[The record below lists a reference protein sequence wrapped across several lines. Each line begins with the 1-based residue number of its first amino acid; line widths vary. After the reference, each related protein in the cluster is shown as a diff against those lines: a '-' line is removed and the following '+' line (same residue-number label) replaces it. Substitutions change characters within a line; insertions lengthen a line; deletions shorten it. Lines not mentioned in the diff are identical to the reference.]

1 MKKDRQEPR
10 IENVYQLEGR
20 VPVAKAIPFGL
31 QHVLAM
37 FVANIAP
44 LIIIASVAVYNGQP
58 FSVIETARLLQ
69 NCMLIAGIGTMLQL
83 YPVWK
88 IGSGLPVVMG
98 LSFTFLAACMTAA
111 SQDYGVMVGAII
123 VGGVFEGILGL
134 TAKYWRKIISP
145 ILSACVVVSIGL
157 SILNVGVSSFGSSA
171 KYPLGSWQN
180 LLVAAITL
188 AAALIFH
195 TTLKG
200 VAKQL
205 YVLLGMIVGYV
216 VAVCFGMV
224 DFAGMTQTI
233 RELGVVAVPQLFAYT
248 PKFQMGTILSFCL
261 VFIVS
266 AVETI
271 GDTTATCTG
280 GLGRDITDKEIS
292 GSLCVDGFASA
303 LSGGVFGCSPIT
315 SFSQNVGLI
324 SMTHVVNRFT
334 IMFGALAMIL
344 GGLFPPIGAFFTTL
358 PDCVLGGCTVIMFGS
373 IMMSGIRMMQDAG
386 LDQRNVLIAATSLC
400 LGVGVTQVEG
410 FFDNLPPVFGEIFAG
425 NMVAGVFV
433 VGLILE
439 LCLAQGPQ
447 ALRDPVKI
455 GNFFRLCAADS
466 RLRRFFRVRRK
477 SILYL
482 ADMKRRPA
490 AQSNSVAGDKIQK
503 QG

>member
-1 MKKDRQEPR
+1 MKKPDQEPR
-10 IENVYQLEGR
+10 IENVYRLEGR
-20 VPVAKAIPFGL
+20 VPIAKAIPFGL

-44 LIIIASVAVYNGQP
+44 LIIIASVAVYNGEP
-58 FSVIETARLLQ
+58 FTAIGTARLLQ
-69 NCMLIAGIGTMLQL
+69 NCMLIAGIGTLLQL
-83 YPVWK
+83 YPIWK

-98 LSFTFLAACMTAA
+98 VSFTFLAACMATA
-111 SQDYGVMVGAII
+111 SQDYGIMIGAII
-123 VGGVFEGILGL
+123 VGGIFEGILGL
-134 TAKYWRKIISP
+134 TAKYWRRFISP

-157 SILNVGVSSFGSSA
+157 SILNVGVSSFGSSSA
-171 KYPLGSWQN
+171 YPLGSWQN
-180 LLVAAITL
+180 LLVATITL
-188 AAALIFH
+188 VSALVFH

-216 VAVCFGMV
+216 VSIFFGMV
-224 DFAGMTQTI
+224 DFSAMGDTVS
-233 RELGVVAVPQLFAYT
+233 ELGIVAIPQLCAFK
-248 PKFQMGTILSFCL
+248 PQFQLGAILSFCL

-271 GDTTATCTG
+271 GDTTACCTG
-280 GLGRDITDKEIS
+280 GVGRDITAEEVS

-358 PDCVLGGCTVIMFGS
+358 PDCVLGGCTVIRFGS
-373 IMMSGIRMMQDAG
+373 IMMSGVRMMHDAG
-386 LDQRNVLIAATSLC
+386 MTPRNTLIAATSIC
-400 LGVGVTQVEG
+400 LGVGVTQVDG
-410 FFDNLPPVFGEIFAG
+410 FFNNLPAFIGDVFAG

-433 VGLILE
+433 VGLLMD
-439 LCLAQGPQ
+439 LFLP
-447 ALRDPVKI
+447 RDPK
-455 GNFFRLCAADS
+455 CYDS
-466 RLRRFFRVRRK
+466 
-477 SILYL
+477 
-482 ADMKRRPA
+482 M
-490 AQSNSVAGDKIQK
+490 
-503 QG
+503 

>member
-216 VAVCFGMV
+216 VAVCFGM
-224 DFAGMTQTI
+224 
-233 RELGVVAVPQLFAYT
+233 AVPQLFAYT

-373 IMMSGIRMMQDAG
+373 IMMSGIRM
-386 LDQRNVLIAATSLC
+386 C
-400 LGVGVTQVEG
+400 
-410 FFDNLPPVFGEIFAG
+410 
-425 NMVAGVFV
+425 
-433 VGLILE
+433 
-439 LCLAQGPQ
+439 
-447 ALRDPVKI
+447 
-455 GNFFRLCAADS
+455 
-466 RLRRFFRVRRK
+466 
-477 SILYL
+477 
-482 ADMKRRPA
+482 
-490 AQSNSVAGDKIQK
+490 
-503 QG
+503 

>member
-1 MKKDRQEPR
+1 MKKPDQEPR
-10 IENVYQLEGR
+10 IENVYRLDGR
-20 VPVAKAIPFGL
+20 VPIAKAIPFGL

-44 LIIIASVAVYNGQP
+44 LIIIASVAVYNGEP
-58 FSVIETARLLQ
+58 FTAIGTARLLQ
-69 NCMLIAGIGTMLQL
+69 NCMLIAGIGTLLQL
-83 YPVWK
+83 YPIWK

-98 LSFTFLAACMTAA
+98 VSFTFLAACMATA
-111 SQDYGVMVGAII
+111 SQDYGIMIGAII
-123 VGGVFEGILGL
+123 VGGIFEGILGL
-134 TAKYWRKIISP
+134 TAKYWRRFISP

-157 SILNVGVSSFGSSA
+157 SILNVGVSSFGSSSA
-171 KYPLGSWQN
+171 YPLGSWQN
-180 LLVAAITL
+180 LLVATITL
-188 AAALIFH
+188 VSALVFH

-216 VAVCFGMV
+216 VSIFFGMV
-224 DFAGMTQTI
+224 DFSAMGDTVS
-233 RELGVVAVPQLFAYT
+233 ELGIVAIPQLCAFK
-248 PKFQMGTILSFCL
+248 PQFQLGAILSFCL

-271 GDTTATCTG
+271 GDTTACCTG
-280 GLGRDITDKEIS
+280 GVGRDITAEEVS

-373 IMMSGIRMMQDAG
+373 IMMSGVRMMHDAG
-386 LDQRNVLIAATSLC
+386 MTPRNTLIAATSIC
-400 LGVGVTQVEG
+400 LGVGVTQVDG
-410 FFDNLPPVFGEIFAG
+410 FFNNLPAFIGDVFAG

-433 VGLILE
+433 VGLLMDIFL
-439 LCLAQGPQ
+439 P
-447 ALRDPVKI
+447 RDPK
-455 GNFFRLCAADS
+455 CYDS
-466 RLRRFFRVRRK
+466 
-477 SILYL
+477 
-482 ADMKRRPA
+482 M
-490 AQSNSVAGDKIQK
+490 
-503 QG
+503 